1 MRLARPVVVGLLGL
15 LLTSCALIRESG
27 GRYYA
32 DDGPPGG
39 SGANP
44 ASVPNPVPRVE
55 ELSAIGNAPYTA
67 LGTRYYPVATAK
79 GYQERGL
86 ASWYGR
92 MFHGRHTSSGEVYDM
107 YAMTAAHRTLPLP
120 TYVKVKALD
129 TGQEVIA
136 RVNDRAPFMGGRI
149 IDLSFMA
156 AKKLGI
162 VVRGTAKGEVTAI
175 TPVESRGVRS
185 KSPVKR
191 IFLQAGSF
199 RLPGNAETLQRRL
212 VAAGLRSTE
221 VIEARVKKTLYY
233 RVRVGP
239 VREVSDIDGQVAK
252 IRQLTGVTPR
262 VERK

>member
-1 MRLARPVVVGLLGL
+1 VRLARPVVVGLLGL
-15 LLTSCALIRESG
+15 LLTSCALIREPG

-39 SGANP
+39 SGPNP

-55 ELSAIGNAPYTA
+55 ALSAIGNAPYTA

-129 TGQEVIA
+129 TGQEIIA
-136 RVNDRAPFMGGRI
+136 RVNDRGPFMGGRI

-162 VVRGTAKGEVTAI
+162 VARGTAKVEVTAI
-175 TPVESRGVRS
+175 TPAESSGVRS
-185 KSPVKR
+185 KSPVNR

-221 VIEARVKKTLYY
+221 VIEARVNKTLYY

-239 VREVSDIDGQVAK
+239 VREVSDIDGQVEK

>member
-1 MRLARPVVVGLLGL
+1 MNLRMLHRNNIRFGWICTGILITVLVVSACVPTRWEQPAWPDGEARTEKDNTYYEVFGKRYVVLQ
-15 LLTSCALIRESG
+15 SS
-27 GRYYA
+27 YDY
-32 DDGPPGG
+32 
-39 SGANP
+39 
-44 ASVPNPVPRVE
+44 
-55 ELSAIGNAPYTA
+55 
-67 LGTRYYPVATAK
+67 K
-79 GYQERGL
+79 ERGV
-86 ASWYGR
+86 ASWYGNK
-92 MFHGRHTSSGEVYDM
+92 FHGNPTASGEIYDM

-129 TGQEVIA
+129 TGQEIIA
-136 RVNDRAPFMGGRI
+136 RVNDRGPFMGGRI

-162 VVRGTAKGEVTAI
+162 VARGTAKVEVTAI
-175 TPVESRGVRS
+175 TPADSSGVRS
-185 KSPVKR
+185 KSPVNR

-221 VIEARVKKTLYY
+221 VIEARVNKTLYY

-239 VREVSDIDGQVAK
+239 VREVSDIDGQVEK

>member
-1 MRLARPVVVGLLGL
+1 
-15 LLTSCALIRESG
+15 
-27 GRYYA
+27 
-32 DDGPPGG
+32 
-39 SGANP
+39 
-44 ASVPNPVPRVE
+44 
-55 ELSAIGNAPYTA
+55 
-67 LGTRYYPVATAK
+67 
-79 GYQERGL
+79 
-86 ASWYGR
+86 
-92 MFHGRHTSSGEVYDM
+92 M

-129 TGQEVIA
+129 TSQEIIA
-136 RVNDRAPFMGGRI
+136 RVNDRGPFMGGRI

-162 VVRGTAKGEVTAI
+162 VARGTAKVEVTAI
-175 TPVESRGVRS
+175 TPAESSGVRS
-185 KSPVKR
+185 KSPVNR

-221 VIEARVKKTLYY
+221 VIEARVNKTLYY

-239 VREVSDIDGQVAK
+239 VREVSDIDGQVEK